1 MFARGSGAEPYH
13 SEVYYD
19 LVEGFEKS
27 YKSFGLTYR
36 LTEVDYPA
44 VPIANLQQI
53 FEAYVSAGRAYE
65 FGASVEKGVED
76 VLGYREYIRWKCP
89 DTKFALIGYSQGAM
103 VVKDAAKSFTA
114 DELGFLLTLGDPETY
129 LPEGEGWFPRACT
142 SSIVDYSLS
151 RWRYYA
157 PECHTFE
164 GLFGGAKPYEP
175 DQFRNK
181 YALMCNA
188 NDFICGSSHNPFRN
202 GGHTSYAGGSLIVDA
217 VHDLVDAKF
226 RMDWVN
232 LLEGLTERPVM
243 GMLSSVEQNGF
254 GMRRIDGSRLLVS
267 WHAPPDVEY
276 VLISLNGVVL
286 GYVDAAR
293 GEIEIRDLDYRV
305 ENKIS
310 VSYLASDGEVVESE
324 TYESPT
330 LIVPIDELVPD
341 SPLIAAEEP
350 TPIVDGPEEL
360 FEKAPEVSIEGDS
373 ADAYDDGA
381 ANGEVGSAIEG
392 PNNSEELPSIVAPP
406 KSDTAPISSQKA
418 STLSIAS
425 DGSAAKIIVAVLG
438 ASAAL
443 ILFWFGR
450 RR

>member
-1 MFARGSGAEPYH
+1 M
-13 SEVYYD
+13 
-19 LVEGFEKS
+19 VEGFEKS

-36 LTEVDYPA
+36 LTEVNYPA
-44 VPIANLQQI
+44 VAIANLQQI
-53 FEAYVSAGRAYE
+53 FEAYISAGRAYE

-103 VVKDAAKSFTA
+103 VVKDAAKSFTP

-142 SSIVDYSLS
+142 SSNIDYSLS

-202 GGHTSYAGGSLIVDA
+202 DGHTSYAGGSLIVDA

-243 GMLSSVEQNGF
+243 GTLSSVEQNGF
-254 GMRRIDGSRLLVS
+254 GMRRIDGNRLLVS

-305 ENKIS
+305 ENKIG
-310 VSYLASDGEVVESE
+310 VSYLSADGENVENK
-324 TYESPT
+324 TYEPPT
-330 LIVPIDELVPD
+330 AILPLDEEVPDRPPVIASEPTVIMDGPDELFK
-341 SPLIAAEEP
+341 S
-350 TPIVDGPEEL
+350 
-360 FEKAPEVSIEGDS
+360 EVSTEGDS
-373 ADAYDDGA
+373 ADVHDDAVTNDG
-381 ANGEVGSAIEG
+381 VGPAVEAPSS
-392 PNNSEELPSIVAPP
+392 SEELPSIVASPE
-406 KSDTAPISSQKA
+406 SDTTPIGLRKVSSSSVTSGKNV
-418 STLSIAS
+418 
-425 DGSAAKIIVAVLG
+425 AKIIVAVLG
-438 ASAAL
+438 ASAVL

-450 RR
+450 RH

>member
-1 MFARGSGAEPYH
+1 M
-13 SEVYYD
+13 
-19 LVEGFEKS
+19 VEGFEKS

-36 LTEVDYPA
+36 LTEVNYPA
-44 VPIANLQQI
+44 VAIANLQLI
-53 FEAYVSAGRAYE
+53 FEAYISAGRAYE

-103 VVKDAAKSFTA
+103 VVKDAAKSFTP

-142 SSIVDYSLS
+142 SSNIDYSLS

-202 GGHTSYAGGSLIVDA
+202 DGHTSYAGGSLIVDA

-243 GMLSSVEQNGF
+243 GTLSSVEQNGF
-254 GMRRIDGSRLLVS
+254 GMRRIDGNRLLVS
-267 WHAPPDVEY
+267 WHASPDVEY

-305 ENKIS
+305 ENKIG
-310 VSYLASDGEVVESE
+310 VSYLSADGENVESE
-324 TYESPT
+324 TYEPPT
-330 LIVPIDELVPD
+330 AILPLDEEVPD
-341 SPLIAAEEP
+341 SSPVIAGEP
-350 TPIVDGPEEL
+350 TVIMDGPEEL
-360 FEKAPEVSIEGDS
+360 FEPEVSIEGDS
-373 ADAYDDGA
+373 ADVHDDAA
-381 ANGEVGSAIEG
+381 ANDGVGPAVEAPSS
-392 PNNSEELPSIVAPP
+392 SEELPSIVASPE
-406 KSDTAPISSQKA
+406 SDTTPIGLRKVSS
-418 STLSIAS
+418 S
-425 DGSAAKIIVAVLG
+425 SATSGKNVAKIIVAVLG
-438 ASAAL
+438 ASAVV

-450 RR
+450 RH